1 MELFLNYDPEKTCVM
16 SDYVKSMS
24 DLTLMKLISRG
35 HPDALKELL
44 DRHME
49 AVALTAYRI
58 LCNHDESVSVVKDV
72 FAGLWRKT
80 FDYDYSLEIRNLL
93 VMRAAEAARKRLVRN
108 RLLSI
113 FGFCRSDAEV
123 KSWEG
128 DTWEVFCRASHE
140 MSPRQRVV
148 YTLRE
153 LDSLSE
159 NISERMTGL
168 SRSRISHLLDEAK
181 KLGLAVLYLEVRESN
196 QAARTLYES
205 LGFVENGIRKNF
217 YEQPVEHAVLM
228 SKTL

>member
-58 LCNHDESVSVVKDV
+58 LCNHDESVAVVKDV

-113 FGFCRSDAEV
+113 FGLCRSDEEV

-128 DTWEVFCRASHE
+128 DTWQVFCRASHE

-181 KLGLAVLYLEVRESN
+181 KQIKSELVKYGRMMDYKPYLAFLRNVRDGMTNYDALEQEILYLC
-196 QAARTLYES
+196 A
-205 LGFVENGIRKNF
+205 K
-217 YEQPVEHAVLM
+217 
-228 SKTL
+228 